1 MSALDILRQ
10 SRPATSNNI
19 LPDPASTT
27 IFVVEII
34 RHGSGCSTECQRT
47 IRRTWTFPT
56 APYTNIW
63 VERTFTV
70 NGTNA
75 GLLKDPLWYASK
87 YGGLKDSDKVATTGY
102 NVPDKTAE
110 WDANGDGVPDTYFYA
125 QNPLELETKLASAFA
140 AILNTTSSGTA
151 ASVLAS
157 SATGEGAVY
166 QSFFFPVQFEAEREI
181 KFAGYTQSLFID
193 ANGNFREDTVKDNAL
208 VLTEDR
214 IIVERYDALQDRLF
228 IDVFVDAN
236 GDGKADPTRDTSVP
250 PDGILD
256 KAFCDD
262 APHQC
267 DKIMSDIVPI
277 WEGGRNLALMS
288 ASSRNIFTWVDLDDN
303 KLVKNISIPTGAA
316 GEEYISFDSTNA
328 TKLAPYLNLSGAP
341 AAYTTANIID
351 FIRGTQVTGLRD
363 RTLTVKNSAG
373 TPVSAVWK
381 LGDWSIRRLSS

>member
-1 MSALDILRQ
+1 MPTLQYRGSLGF
-10 SRPATSNNI
+10 RPT
-19 LPDPASTT
+19 
-27 IFVVEII
+27 V
-34 RHGSGCSTECQRT
+34 
-47 IRRTWTFPT
+47 
-56 APYTNIW
+56 PYTNMW

-87 YGGLKDSDKVATTGY
+87 YGGFKDTDKPATTGY

-125 QNPLELETKLASAFA
+125 QNPLELEGKLASAFA

-214 IIVERYDALQDRLF
+214 IIVERYDALQDKLV

-288 ASSRNIFTWVDLDDN
+288 ASSRKIFTWVDLNDN
-303 KLVKNISIPTGAA
+303 KLVTIPC
-316 GEEYISFDSTNA
+316 SSTRCRGGRV
-328 TKLAPYLNLSGAP
+328 Y
-341 AAYTTANIID
+341 
-351 FIRGTQVTGLRD
+351 FIRQHQCE
-363 RTLTVKNSAG
+363 
-373 TPVSAVWK
+373 
-381 LGDWSIRRLSS
+381 